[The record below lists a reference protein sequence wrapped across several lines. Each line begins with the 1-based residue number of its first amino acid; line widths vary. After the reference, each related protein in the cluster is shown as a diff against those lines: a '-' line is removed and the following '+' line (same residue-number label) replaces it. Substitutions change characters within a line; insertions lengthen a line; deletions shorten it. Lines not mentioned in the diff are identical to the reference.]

1 MPKKLVTRRD
11 LVQLLHAAAELNVC
25 PGCHDRDT
33 WRELAPHADVL
44 YAPDGTTPVAC
55 VDTNRFG
62 TVQGRIFLTI
72 PVGPCLDSGQKP
84 CCKVY

>member
-1 MPKKLVTRRD
+1 MMFWPQVPKKLVTRRD
-11 LVQLLHAAAELNVC
+11 LVQLLHVAAELNMC

-55 VDTNRFG
+55 VDSNRSETLRG
-62 TVQGRIFLTI
+62 ASLQ
-72 PVGPCLDSGQKP
+72 
-84 CCKVY
+84 